1 MGIRSTLFEQN
12 ETFYIAAFGYEDVS
26 ANAHWGRGRRDF
38 FILHYVLAGE
48 GFFNGNKVSSG
59 KGFFIYPGQLH
70 EYHSSENAPW
80 KYLWV
85 IFGGS
90 IAADICKK
98 YIKTDPNGI
107 FEFDFRMDVRNL
119 RDSMFSEMSPL
130 PESKALSYFFGLLS
144 FHERKSVITGNR
156 YVDAA
161 KKYMNMHFY
170 RNITV
175 AEVASSIGIN
185 DRYLY
190 NLFVTYE
197 HISPKKYLSRLRL
210 NSAKS
215 MLANTDATISEI
227 AVSSGF
233 PDVLTFSRFFSKNMK
248 LSPTA
253 YRRSIQ

>member
-1 MGIRSTLFEQN
+1 MVTRSTLFEQN
-12 ETFYIAAFGYEDVS
+12 DAFYIAAFGYEDIS
-26 ANAHWGRGRRDF
+26 KDAHWGRGRRNF
-38 FILHYVLAGE
+38 FILHYVFAGE
-48 GFFNGNKVSSG
+48 GFFNGNQVNSG
-59 KGFFIYPGQLH
+59 KGFLIHPGQLH
-70 EYHSSENAPW
+70 EYHSSETAPW

-90 IAADICKK
+90 SASDICKK
-98 YIKTDPNGI
+98 YIKTGPDGI
-107 FEFDFRMDVRNL
+107 FEFDLRMDIRNL
-119 RDSMFSEMSPL
+119 RDSMFSEVSPL

-170 RNITV
+170 RNITIS
-175 AEVASSIGIN
+175 EVASSIGIN

-190 NLFVTYE
+190 NLFVAYE
-197 HISPKKYLSRLRL
+197 HISPKKYLSQLRL
-210 NSAKS
+210 NSARS

-253 YRRSIQ
+253 YRNSIK